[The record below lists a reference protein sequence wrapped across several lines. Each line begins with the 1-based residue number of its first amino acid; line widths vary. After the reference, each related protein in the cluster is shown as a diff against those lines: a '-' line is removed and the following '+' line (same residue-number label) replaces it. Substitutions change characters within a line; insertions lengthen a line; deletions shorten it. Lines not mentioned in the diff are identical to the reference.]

1 MGDLVYEYREDRHK
15 IRILQREF
23 CVYGEMARK
32 PVFKT
37 PLGRRLAEIRE
48 ERGIER
54 EEMASI
60 LGNVSASALA
70 NYERGD
76 NVPDANILAAYH
88 SQIGVNITW
97 LLTGSGEMYNDPS
110 NAPPPATVV
119 DPLLMEK
126 LYKAVERVYRDAGQ
140 RPPGHRIANEATE
153 LLNLLLEKVT
163 DVRDELIVDAVIPA
177 LAQKLVDDLAE
188 AAAKPGTGKL
198 SA

>member
-1 MGDLVYEYREDRHK
+1 MNIERNNAKIGDM
-15 IRILQREF
+15 QREF